1 MNFLIG
7 GDTYLWLYIN
17 FQNQINVGIRVLN
30 SLNWHKK
37 FFYSNLIE
45 FFFLI
50 QWNIKLKEIKSYGNL
65 FNLKTL
71 RLIKNF

>member
-30 SLNWHKK
+30 SLNRQGN
-37 FFYSNLIE
+37 FFSQTWGI
-45 FFFLI
+45 FLSTETRK
-50 QWNIKLKEIKSYGNL
+50 QIKS
-65 FNLKTL
+65 L
-71 RLIKNF
+71 RQFIKSRDIKAY

>member
-30 SLNWHKK
+30 SLNRQGK
-37 FFYSNLIE
+37 FFSQTWGI
-45 FFFLI
+45 FFI
-50 QWNIKLKEIKSYGNL
+50 HRNKEKKLNHWGNL
-65 FNLKTL
+65 LNLET
-71 RLIKNF
+71 